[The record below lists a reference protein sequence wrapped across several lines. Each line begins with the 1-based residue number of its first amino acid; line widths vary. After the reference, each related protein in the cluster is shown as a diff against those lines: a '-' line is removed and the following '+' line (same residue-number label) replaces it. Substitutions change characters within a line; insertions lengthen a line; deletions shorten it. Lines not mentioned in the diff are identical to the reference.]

1 MPSNRARAVKSEKDL
16 SSCTQRT
23 SSTVSASIL
32 LEYRADP
39 RRAITDTGVIC
50 LVCGRSFRHLT
61 NTHLQSHNLT
71 SDQYKQLFGYN
82 LRRALM
88 ASSVRNAHSQNA
100 TKAGLA
106 GRIRRWPILE
116 GTELRKMGGRRT
128 HTLEEA
134 INRRER
140 GRRDSRG
147 RFASAQAV

>member
-1 MPSNRARAVKSEKDL
+1 V
-16 SSCTQRT
+16 
-23 SSTVSASIL
+23 SIL

-71 SDQYKQLFGYN
+71 SGQYKRLFGYN
-82 LRRALM
+82 PRRALM
-88 ASSVRNAHSQNA
+88 AASVRRTHSHNAK
-100 TKAGLA
+100 KAGLA
-106 GRIRRWPILE
+106 GRIRRWPLLE
-116 GTELRKMGGRRT
+116 GTELRKKGGRRT

-140 GRRDSRG
+140 GRRATLNGQRDSRG
-147 RFASAQAV
+147 RFASGQTE